1 MPSVIFWYLPMH
13 LFHSFITKSLKQLLQ
28 TLSKHQSKNKPP
40 SANVKTAASHIYI
53 SYYMNKQ
60 TITALHKMFAGLNN
74 HVNNSHLNLSQS
86 NTQISRFNKSTRKI
100 KSLSSPKCNKFILYT
115 RSVHYSKRPSANQ
128 ESANNR

>member
-1 MPSVIFWYLPMH
+1 
-13 LFHSFITKSLKQLLQ
+13 
-28 TLSKHQSKNKPP
+28 
-40 SANVKTAASHIYI
+40 
-53 SYYMNKQ
+53 MNKQ

-115 RSVHYSKRPSANQ
+115 RSVHYSKRLSANQ
-128 ESANNR
+128 ESANNRYLIPQKFDNSVKIIKGPEKL

>member
-28 TLSKHQSKNKPP
+28 TLSKHQSKISLLQQMLKLQH
-40 SANVKTAASHIYI
+40 HIYI
-53 SYYMNKQ
+53 SYYLNKQ